1 MRIDEIES
9 RKAEIREM
17 LKAEDTSA
25 LDIDALTEEVRSLDT
40 EKAEIEERNAKEAQ
54 LRSAVAPEVVAE
66 IKENMTEKKEE
77 RKMDIKEI
85 RNSAEYIN
93 AYAEYIKT
101 GKDAECRALL
111 STNGTDATSPALTGY
126 VPVPEYI
133 EGRVRTAWEKNE
145 IMSLVRK
152 TYLRGNVKVGFE
164 LSATGAVVHKEGR
177 DAPDEEVITLGIVT
191 MIPQSIKKWIT
202 VSDEALD
209 LAGEEFL
216 NYIYDELTYRIAKKA
231 EEILIDM
238 IAALPDT
245 ATSTSVSAQVVEAA
259 PAVDTIAKAIGK
271 VKGDGEIVIAM
282 NRGTWSYFKTAQYE
296 ANFPIDPF
304 EGRRV
309 VYTEA
314 LPSYLD
320 ANDGDVY
327 AIVGD
332 FRNGAQA
339 NFPNGDEIS
348 LKTDA
353 LSLAE
358 KDLVKFVGREY
369 VGLGVTGMDAFA
381 LVIVP

>member
-1 MRIDEIES
+1 MNFETMEVS
-9 RKAEIREM
+9 QLEERKAAIATELDAEGADLDALEAEVRGINEELEKRKTAAAK
-17 LKAEDTSA
+17 KAE
-25 LDIDALTEEVRSLDT
+25 VRKMAAVEGKT
-40 EKAEIEERNAKEAQ
+40 EKTFEQ
-54 LRSAVAPEVVAE
+54 
-66 IKENMTEKKEE
+66 KEE

-93 AYAEYIKT
+93 AYANYIKT

-145 IMSLVRK
+145 IMNLVRK

-164 LSATGAVVHKEGR
+164 LTASGAVVHNEGR
-177 DAPDEEVITLGIVT
+177 AAPDEEVITLGIVT

-231 EEILIDM
+231 EEILIGM

>member
-25 LDIDALTEEVRSLDT
+25 LDIDALTEEVRSLDA

-77 RKMDIKEI
+77 RKMDMKEI

-93 AYAEYIKT
+93 AYADYIKT

-145 IMSLVRK
+145 IMNLVRK

-164 LSATGAVVHKEGR
+164 LTATGAVVHNEGR
-177 DAPDEEVITLGIVT
+177 NAPDEEVITLGIVT

-231 EEILIDM
+231 EEILIGM

>member
-17 LKAEDTSA
+17 LKAEDTSD

-54 LRSAVAPEVVAE
+54 LRNAVAPEVVAE
-66 IKENMTEKKEE
+66 IKENMTEKEEE

-85 RNSAEYIN
+85 RNSVEYIN

-282 NRGTWSYFKTAQYE
+282 NRGTWSYFKTAQYQ

>member
-1 MRIDEIES
+1 MNFENMEVS
-9 RKAEIREM
+9 QLEERKAAIVTELDAEGADLDALEAEVRGINEELEKRKTAAAK
-17 LKAEDTSA
+17 KAEVRKMAA
-25 LDIDALTEEVRSLDT
+25 LEGKT
-40 EKAEIEERNAKEAQ
+40 EKTFEQ
-54 LRSAVAPEVVAE
+54 
-66 IKENMTEKKEE
+66 KEE

-85 RNSAEYIN
+85 RNSADYIN
-93 AYAEYIKT
+93 AYAEYVKT

-145 IMSLVRK
+145 IMNLVRK
-152 TYLRGNVKVGFE
+152 TYLKGNVRVGFE
-164 LSATGAVVHKEGR
+164 LSADGAVVHKEGR

-209 LAGEEFL
+209 LTGEEFL

-231 EEILIDM
+231 EEILIGM

-282 NRGTWSYFKTAQYE
+282 NRGTWSYFKTAQYQ

-320 ANDGDVY
+320 AEDGDVY

-339 NFPNGDEIS
+339 NFPNGDEIGI
-348 LKTDA
+348 KVDN

-358 KDLVKFVGREY
+358 KDLVKFVGREF